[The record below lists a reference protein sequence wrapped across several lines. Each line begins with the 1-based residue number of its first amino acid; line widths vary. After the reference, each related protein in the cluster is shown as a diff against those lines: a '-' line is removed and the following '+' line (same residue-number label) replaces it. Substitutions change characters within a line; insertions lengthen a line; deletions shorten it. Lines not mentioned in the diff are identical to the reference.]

1 MPLER
6 TLLQI
11 GSLHFVLHGTL
22 SGDCQVSM
30 WISCRHYMETILHE
44 MNSLPELWSSFQSH
58 VVIVGSPSFP
68 NRHWMHRANCTSWS
82 PQHLG
87 RPADSLSRASLTELE
102 PAMTMQQ
109 YYNSA
114 YFITRP
120 SMTGQRHEEKFPVK
134 ISGPLFFDLVLL
146 IRVMSKVIFEMFHI

>member
-1 MPLER
+1 
-6 TLLQI
+6 
-11 GSLHFVLHGTL
+11 
-22 SGDCQVSM
+22 
-30 WISCRHYMETILHE
+30 
-44 MNSLPELWSSFQSH
+44 
-58 VVIVGSPSFP
+58 
-68 NRHWMHRANCTSWS
+68 
-82 PQHLG
+82 
-87 RPADSLSRASLTELE
+87 
-102 PAMTMQQ
+102 MTMQQ